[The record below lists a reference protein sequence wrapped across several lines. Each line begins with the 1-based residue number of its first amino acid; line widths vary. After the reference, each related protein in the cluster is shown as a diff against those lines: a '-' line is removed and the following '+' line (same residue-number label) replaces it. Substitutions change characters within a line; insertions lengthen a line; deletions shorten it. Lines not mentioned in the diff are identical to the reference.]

1 MQMLSAAGLPLFC
14 DETREA
20 DVSNPNGYFE
30 LDAVKRIAADHS
42 WLAGARGQVVKIV
55 TPLLL
60 QLPATE
66 TYRVLMLHRNWEE
79 ILASQ
84 CTMRQRVESE
94 FQMAAPVQKMLVET
108 FVKQEKR
115 ALSHLQEMAGSAVL
129 HLEHADLLD
138 CPETVAPILAKFLGT
153 PIDPAALAKPV
164 NRSLYRNRA

>member
-30 LDAVKRIAADHS
+30 LDAVKRLAADHS

-84 CTMRQRVESE
+84 CTMRQRVEPE
-94 FQMAAPVQKMLVET
+94 FQMAAPVKKMLVET

-115 ALSHLQEMAGSAVL
+115 ALSHLEQVSGSTVL
-129 HLEHADLLD
+129 HLEHSDLIHR
-138 CPETVAPILAKFLGT
+138 PETVAPLLSEFLSVA
-153 PIDPAALAKPV
+153 IDPISFSKPV